1 MEPDSKSV
9 FVIDDEVLVA
19 DSIAMILRLNG
30 YQALAMYNPESAIAQ
45 LEITKPAVVIS
56 DIEMPGMNGV
66 QLAVLIRERCPDCRI
81 LLFSGQMATIDLVDE
96 ARRKGYIF
104 DVLQK
109 PIPPAELLAKI
120 AA

>member
-30 YQALAMYNPESAIAQ
+30 YRALALYDPESAIAQ
-45 LEITKPAVVIS
+45 LEITRPAVVIS
-56 DIEMPGMNGV
+56 DVEMPGMNGV
-66 QLAVLIRERCPDCRI
+66 ELAVLIRERCPDCRI
-81 LLFSGQMATIDLVDE
+81 LLFSGHVATIDLLDA
-96 ARRKGYIF
+96 ARRKGYVF